1 MLRRYWIHLR
11 NADQFAGLRM
21 GCGVTAF
28 DLDDALIL
36 LQTHVV
42 GDQSL
47 DVETVI
53 EDVDVR
59 ALDPSHVLP
68 NMGVVTRRDI
78 WIPLGYQR
86 AS

>member
-1 MLRRYWIHLR
+1 MLRRYWIHLK
-11 NADQFAGLRM
+11 NADQFAGLRI

-28 DLDDALIL
+28 DLNDALVL

-47 DVETVI
+47 DVETAI

-59 ALDPSHVLP
+59 TLDPSHVLP
-68 NMGVVTRRDI
+68 NMGVVTRRGI
-78 WIPLGYQR
+78 WFPLGYER
-86 AS
+86 AT